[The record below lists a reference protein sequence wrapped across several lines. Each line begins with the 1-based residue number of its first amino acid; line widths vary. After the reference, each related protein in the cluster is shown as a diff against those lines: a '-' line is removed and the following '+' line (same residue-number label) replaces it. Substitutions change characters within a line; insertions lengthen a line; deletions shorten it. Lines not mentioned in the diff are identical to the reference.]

1 MDIKYYQNARHW
13 LAHFGSRLVAILV
26 LLLSFLGSAFA
37 ADHAVILMY
46 HRFGE
51 DQLPSTN
58 IRLDQFD
65 AHLENYQMAI
75 IQSGL

>member
-1 MDIKYYQNARHW
+1 MDIRYYQNACHW
-13 LAHFGSRLVAILV
+13 LAYLGSRFVAMLV

-65 AHLENYQMAI
+65 AHLKKLSNQVN
-75 IQSGL
+75 